1 MKKQHLFTL
10 DINVIKKLHNNI
22 ARGYRSQFVE
32 KAIKNRLKN
41 DESFTLADENT
52 LDMLA
57 ELSYRRELPNWFR
70 NQLTLVRREI
80 DPEMV

>member
-10 DINVIKKLHNNI
+10 DINVIKKLHNVV
-22 ARGYRSQFVE
+22 ARGFRSQFVE
-32 KAIKNRLKN
+32 KAIENRLNN
-41 DESFTLADENT
+41 DERFSLEDEST

-57 ELSYRRELPNWFR
+57 ELSYRRELPEWFR
-70 NQLTLVRREI
+70 NQLTLVRKEV

>member
-10 DINVIKKLHNNI
+10 DINVIKKLHNVV

-32 KAIKNRLKN
+32 KAIKNRLNN
-41 DESFTLADENT
+41 DERFNLADENT

-57 ELSYRRELPNWFR
+57 ELSYRRELPQWFR